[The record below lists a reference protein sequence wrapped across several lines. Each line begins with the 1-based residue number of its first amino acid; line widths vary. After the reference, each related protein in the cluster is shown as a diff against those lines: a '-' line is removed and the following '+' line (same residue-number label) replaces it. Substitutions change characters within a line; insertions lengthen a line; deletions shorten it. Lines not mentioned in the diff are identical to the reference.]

1 MASEEAK
8 ICFSKSSFIIFW
20 KIFKVF
26 FGFSMVKI
34 HFLQKVLK
42 KWSSFRKKNEKKFS
56 ITGGGGQDPIW
67 NFPKFIYF
75 FLTLPQHKFSIW
87 LFYVLVNFPFNHS
100 VQNTSGEPL
109 HKFCSQEK
117 KLFSQS
123 WTPNLSFFKFFL
135 VLKHLSRGLAKLQ
148 MKLCEKNWIS
158 NASHWI

>member
-1 MASEEAK
+1 ME
-8 ICFSKSSFIIFW
+8 
-20 KIFKVF
+20 
-26 FGFSMVKI
+26 
-34 HFLQKVLK
+34 
-42 KWSSFRKKNEKKFS
+42 FS
-56 ITGGGGQDPIW
+56 I
-67 NFPKFIYF
+67 IYLF

-135 VLKHLSRGLAKLQ
+135 VLKHLSRGLEKLQ
-148 MKLCEKNWIS
+148 MKLCLKRVRKIEFQMRVIEFKMYVCRSCHYKMLWKYVDYFLCLLIID
-158 NASHWI
+158 WW